1 MEIYLKLF
9 EVLFPVF
16 FIVGIGYYL
25 GKKNPNFDNS
35 FITSFA
41 SNVGTPAMVIYA
53 ITSTGISFDIYASY
67 FIYYLIAIIG
77 FTLTGIII
85 LYLLKTKDIIREVP
99 VFILPN
105 NGNMGIPICL
115 FAYGSQGLGIAA
127 SISSLII
134 LLHFTLGVFLADRK
148 FDFKIL
154 IKNPPFYAIIF
165 SVGFL
170 YFDLEMPKAIINL
183 TELLTYTAIV
193 LILMSLG
200 IALTKLKVFS
210 LTNSIISSIG
220 RVIIGPII
228 GFIIIIYFD
237 LSGFG
242 AGVIL
247 IQSAMPSA
255 ILNYLIGSMY
265 SPKEIV
271 GIFFDQAKTRA
282 ATVDGNTYHSS
293 SLIYAMSG
301 SGGSSN
307 SADNDG
313 GRMPEGKKQSSGMT
327 NFFNSTRSHGSGA
340 SIADSSNGSDWV
352 SVSNYGSGTNNLL
365 QFGAQ
370 NANSSAG
377 DYIRILVKPNSAPVA
392 AANTHCIN

>member
-1 MEIYLKLF
+1 MEIYFKLI

-16 FIVGIGYYL
+16 FVVGIGYYL
-25 GKKNPNFDNS
+25 GKKKPDFDNS
-35 FITSFA
+35 FITTFA
-41 SNVGTPAMVIYA
+41 SNVGTPAMVIYS
-53 ITSTGISFDIYASY
+53 ITSTGITFEQYTSY
-67 FIYYLIAIIG
+67 FIYYLIAIAG
-77 FTLTGIII
+77 FGLTGIII
-85 LYLLKTKDIIREVP
+85 LYLLKTKDIIREIP
-99 VFILPN
+99 VFLLPN

-148 FDFKIL
+148 FDFNIL

-165 SVGFL
+165 SVTFI
-170 YFDLEMPKAIINL
+170 YFDLEMPKAIVNL

-200 IALTKLKVFS
+200 IALTKLKIFS
-210 LTNSIISSIG
+210 FTNSIIASIG
-220 RVIIGPII
+220 RVIIGPVI
-228 GFIIIIYFD
+228 GFLIIIFFD

-271 GIFFDQAKTRA
+271 DNIASTIVVSTLMSFITVPIVVFFALK
-282 ATVDGNTYHSS
+282 YF
-293 SLIYAMSG
+293 Y
-301 SGGSSN
+301 
-307 SADNDG
+307 
-313 GRMPEGKKQSSGMT
+313 
-327 NFFNSTRSHGSGA
+327 
-340 SIADSSNGSDWV
+340 
-352 SVSNYGSGTNNLL
+352 
-365 QFGAQ
+365 
-370 NANSSAG
+370 
-377 DYIRILVKPNSAPVA
+377 
-392 AANTHCIN
+392 